1 MTEKE
6 VDALEA
12 AAKAATPG
20 PFTIPEGYKIY
31 AVEKHFASAFERYSY
46 NKDEVID
53 SEQAKAN
60 AAFIAAA
67 DPSLILN
74 LIAELRQAKEECL
87 HHEDYIAELEQSS
100 RVYDKKLADISKLL
114 DIEHEDGS
122 YAELSYIYHSVK
134 RLQVELR
141 QARRERDWLA
151 EVLARDG
158 VETKKDWLRA
168 ARQLTME
175 EE

>member
-1 MTEKE
+1 MTDAEL
-6 VDALEA
+6 DALEA

-20 PFTIPEGYKIY
+20 PWETDYHLRKNTAY
-31 AVEKHFASAFERYSY
+31 
-46 NKDEVID
+46 
-53 SEQAKAN
+53 
-60 AAFIAAA
+60 IAAA
-67 DPSLILN
+67 
-74 LIAELRQAKEECL
+74 
-87 HHEDYIAELEQSS
+87 
-100 RVYDKKLADISKLL
+100 VL
-114 DIEHEDGS
+114 DI
-122 YAELSYIYHSVK
+122 I
-134 RLQVELR
+134 VELR